1 MTVGVLIFGPM
12 YQSNSFARMSANAES
27 AEQLKNNKAQRDGL
41 EDDIELRSE
50 T

>member
-1 MTVGVLIFGPM
+1 MTVSVLFFGPL
-12 YQSNSFARMSANAES
+12 YQSNSFSRMSANTES
-27 AEQLKNNKAQRDGL
+27 AGKLKNNEAQRDGL